1 MSGLIIIPI
10 YIIYVIVGFIIFKLI
25 LKLFKKRLNSIIV
38 LAIVI
43 VFPFWDIFA
52 ANGILK
58 ILTYTT
64 KPIIYEMPEKDKDGK
79 IESIG
84 ESLTFTIQKETLDNK
99 EELKKLL
106 KKRYPNINE
115 KVKDFIEFKTNLWI
129 KNKFDKTVIAKI
141 YLNPNLKKDYKIIEK
156 SEARYISKLIDSE
169 DDTFLGFKLFK
180 SHVEF
185 IDTKKNK
192 IIAIAPSIRVGT
204 PYIMNLFRGGILL
217 LISGGGGS
225 TMFGT
230 KPILTFNDCK
240 KQLFD
245 IKGL

>member
-1 MSGLIIIPI
+1 MSGIIIIPI
-10 YIIYVIVGFIIFKLI
+10 YIIYIVIGFILFKLV
-25 LKLFKKRLNSIIV
+25 LKLFNKRLNSIFILV
-38 LAIVI
+38 IVI
-43 VFPFWDIFA
+43 IFPFWDIFV

-64 KPIIYEMPEKDKDGK
+64 KPIIYEMPERDKDGK

-115 KVKDFIEFKTNLWI
+115 KVKYFVEFKTNLWI
-129 KNKFDKTVIAKI
+129 KNKLKKTVIAKI
-141 YLNPNLKKDYKIIEK
+141 YLNSKKDYEIIEK
-156 SEARYISKLIDSE
+156 SEARYISKLIDS
-169 DDTFLGFKLFK
+169 DDTTLLGFKLFK

-185 IDTKKNK
+185 IDIKKNK
-192 IIAIAPSIRVGT
+192 IIAIAPSIRLGT
-204 PYIMNLFRGGILL
+204 PHIMNIFRGGILM
-217 LISGGGGS
+217 LISGGGGAP
-225 TMFGT
+225 MFRT
-230 KPILTFNDCK
+230 KSIITFKDCK
-240 KQLFD
+240 KQLFN